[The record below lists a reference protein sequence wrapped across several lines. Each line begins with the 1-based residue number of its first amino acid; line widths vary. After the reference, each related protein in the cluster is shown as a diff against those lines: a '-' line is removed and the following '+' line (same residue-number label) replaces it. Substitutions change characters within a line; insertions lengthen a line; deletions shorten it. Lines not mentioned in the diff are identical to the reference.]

1 MPLTPY
7 GPYFLV
13 LLLFWSSPSWGQYSP
28 KDLLQ
33 ESNTLFENGDY
44 GDAMTGY
51 AQLLSLE
58 PGNVD
63 YNFKYGATAL
73 YGDPGKREEA
83 IKYLKFA
90 SGKPGVDVRVWYF
103 LGRAYHLNY
112 QFADALGAY
121 QKFAEKASK
130 KDAGQWQIT
139 QVMETARNGQTL
151 LSQIKDVTVLDKKKT
166 TEREFFR
173 LYDLSSI
180 GGKILVTP
188 EELLTSL
195 DVKNNHRS
203 LIHFRGE
210 GTTVYFSSYGKDG
223 QNGLDIYSA
232 QVLPGGGYSTP
243 APLPGNIN
251 TPYDDDF
258 PYMHPDGKTFYFSS
272 KGHSSMGG
280 YDIFR
285 ASYDAMSGTFGSPAN
300 MDFAINTPDDD
311 IFYIAD
317 SLNRLAN
324 FASGRSSRQG
334 DLHVYRVNVDMAPVE
349 LTLVKGSFA
358 NRISPGQR
366 TIKIIVTDA
375 ATNKRV
381 DVQYSDPGTGDYL
394 LSFPKSGKYKLSVEA
409 QGSRQA
415 HSGMVDIPQGDGL
428 SAYLQDMELVAPS
441 GLEKLIINNRFGQK
455 YQGDLSA
462 LVQEMLRKRAELEI
476 NFDDVPE
483 TPSEPV
489 AQQAKGKDAKMAYND
504 AGFGAGLSNDE
515 VLQNAYQRVE
525 LFERNAAKLR
535 AQQSLMAQQANE
547 QYAEAEKQIALAEA
561 RAKVDPSTDGGKSSY
576 EAAVAQW
583 QAREALERART
594 AQELSEALGKRYVE
608 VNGRAENER
617 SAVEILEADIATG
630 DYDIALEA
638 LRAENER
645 LKNFDRVAARVD
657 MVAEVSLAAKEARIE
672 ADRYMRR
679 ASNMRTE
686 SEELIS
692 NRNAK
697 QRQAENL
704 KGKAASEAEAEVQ
717 RLNVGIA
724 DLEQSISRAYESA
737 LEKEAAA
744 LRVNDQI
751 ALLQNVD
758 EQALNAFQNN
768 GSLVEAPAAGI
779 LMQALSTIETVELD
793 GKAAAAYIQQHP
805 EALAQLGGGNNMRS
819 FQQLTG
825 VRLASEDSSL
835 AMTEAAADN
844 QSARPDEN
852 KSIDQAAQPDSK
864 TVVSEMDGVQ
874 TELNNQDN
882 DVPAVEPT
890 TAVIPQRQTGKNFEL
905 PNDTADSAADLNDTP
920 EIDRPGQ
927 EQMDDVDAPDWKNL
941 NGKELQASIAEAEAR
956 KYAAMDWLSII
967 DESMA
972 AIEVDVARG
981 ESVALE
987 QNEGY
992 KRMKAEKLQEIEK
1005 IDKLI
1010 AQLESAAAI
1019 QKSAAAKPSLA
1030 EAIADV
1036 DTLDVSYVIR
1046 LESKINEASS
1056 SPAFVADLNKID
1068 SQYVDALTAIEMSGL
1083 SAPEIAQQRIVL
1095 NEAIVA
1101 DLLSQINEGDQ
1112 VLSAERLIELRRIK
1126 VLEIREDRAVMEGR
1140 VAYVPRSVGAM
1151 AYSAMVAGDDG
1162 TKQSD
1167 SSEIR
1172 ANEAESVSEMSGISP
1187 ALKAALEKPYSWD
1200 DVVPGYID
1208 MIAKEVDANANMGEL
1223 NKRLD
1228 AHSSVLEKIDDDI
1241 EVFSVLVNSP
1251 EAANDPRI
1259 SQRFEQLIAEKQM
1272 IAEMRDAD
1280 QAVLAS
1286 ITVTEPGAKE
1296 ETEEAMSAQIPGKE
1310 IALEAANIEDTEVK
1324 KARIVEA
1331 EVDQFIAGLNSEI
1344 EEGYANSKDSNASTT
1359 GKLRKMSELN
1369 AASTVKLS
1377 ARIDALTLE
1386 LDNATNDEARDILQI
1401 QIQKLDALL
1410 ADKQQE
1416 ADRYA
1421 TEAESADM
1429 VADTGNVQIPYQDQQ
1444 ASTNPTADNETNTAV
1459 SVEMEDAPAMD
1470 LEEIQIAYAAPIELE
1485 QFTFRSLQANV
1496 SGARL
1501 NEAASQAIE
1510 KRNDIAVKAEAYKNA
1525 ATPAEKEAAYTAF
1538 QKAANEVKLADME
1551 LNKILKASNAAEVAF
1566 FSANNSA
1573 LNEGLQNGQLSA
1585 ALKKESTELYSRSVK
1600 IEEEI
1605 AQNRQLKNELD
1616 AFDTAAYTEMLRE
1629 ERALI
1634 TEMEEVMVA
1643 LEAIVSQADAEVLA
1657 EENVAKLKLTEKQN
1671 KVSDASE
1678 TTDESASLISDEAVL
1693 AQIEPEEGKTTNNPP
1708 QDLKVSETGIVQA
1721 STAPVANESVDQEAA
1736 QSEAAEDGSG
1746 QVDLLAVELKPE
1758 NAIEVAAMKGISMV
1772 DIPSERR
1779 ERLVRVAPVLN
1790 NSIEFAQADKPM
1802 EKFTLLKS
1810 KGISADDLDELDP
1823 LPAELKYLSEV
1834 LIADSLKKL
1843 EVLHAEAIVL
1853 SFAQAEERSR
1863 EAERLKG
1870 SVVLET
1876 NARNKQFILDKAERV
1891 EAEAELYY
1899 QSAAFASVRRDSIR
1913 SRRQEVEQSIVFA
1926 MNEMDVAQVNKLNAA
1941 LKSAPYT
1948 VVAADLAS
1956 LEEKVEAPARPR
1968 AAAKTETVIAEF
1980 PEAEKP
1986 ESTVPDNTAAESLQ
2000 TDITTEVP
2008 KTESAVEVPSGTLVT
2023 EEPSRKRAEMEY
2035 KGNWLNTVEIIADK
2049 TDFSDVNETLF
2060 GLADKAVYSAEKPI
2074 PVDPEMPDG
2083 LIFQVQI
2090 GAFRNPIPQ
2099 DLFQEIAPIMG
2110 QKLDNGITRYRAGLF
2125 KGYGE
2130 AIDAR
2135 NLVRGMGYK
2144 DAFVVAYVDGERL
2157 SAEQARSILSQAA
2170 SLLAEAQAEEA
2181 VPAADSTA
2189 PTEVSEAIES
2199 PGAIIPVETVAP
2211 KLVEQPKAD
2220 YYNDPEAAEAVQV
2233 EVVRGLFYTVQVGV
2247 YSKPVKLDQLYNL
2260 NELNSELTEKGL
2272 IRYTSGRFS
2281 SVASAGEGKQR
2292 AITAGVNDAFITAYF
2307 NGKRIS
2313 LSEAEGIIAREGEE
2327 VLNLGMDMPT
2337 APKKSVSESVEDREN
2352 EKMTSP
2358 ALNEKSDEDEINYVV
2373 VLASFNE
2380 DLPQEVAIFLLER
2393 SDVQIRKIEGPG
2405 GQSMFVSSEFQSKEE
2420 AEQFLS
2426 EAKEAGITSAIMG
2439 ASVNG
2444 QIKAIEAK

>member
-1 MPLTPY
+1 
-7 GPYFLV
+7 
-13 LLLFWSSPSWGQYSP
+13 
-28 KDLLQ
+28 
-33 ESNTLFENGDY
+33 
-44 GDAMTGY
+44 MTGY

-73 YGDPGKREEA
+73 YGDPSKREEA

-90 SGKPGVDVRVWYF
+90 SGKSGVDVRVWYF

-112 QFADALGAY
+112 QFADAIGAY
-121 QKFAEKASK
+121 QKFSEKASK
-130 KDAGQWQIT
+130 NDAEQWQIT

-151 LSQIKDVTVLDKKKT
+151 LSQIKDVTVLDKKKS

-210 GTTVYFSSYGKDG
+210 GTTVYFSSFGKDG

-258 PYMHPDGKTFYFSS
+258 PYMHPDGRTFYFSS

-285 ASYDAMSGTFGSPAN
+285 ASFDPMSGTFGSPAN

-317 SLNRLAN
+317 SLNSLAN

-366 TIKIIVTDA
+366 TIKITVTDA

-381 DVQYSDPGTGDYL
+381 DVQYSDPSSGDYL

-409 QGSRQA
+409 QGSSQA
-415 HSGMVDIPQGDGL
+415 HSGMVDIPPGDGL

-441 GLEKLIINNRFGQK
+441 GLEKLIINNRFDQK

-476 NFDDVPE
+476 NFDDE
-483 TPSEPV
+483 SGTASEPL

-504 AGFGAGLSNDE
+504 AGFGAGMSNE
-515 VLQNAYQRVE
+515 KVVQNAYERVE
-525 LFERNAAKLR
+525 LFESNAAKLR
-535 AQQSLMAQQANE
+535 AQQSLMAGQANDHF
-547 QYAEAEKQIALAEA
+547 AEAKKQMDLAES
-561 RAKVDPSTDGGKSSY
+561 RAAVDPSTDGGKASY

-594 AQELSEALGKRYVE
+594 AQELSEALGKRYEE

-617 SAVEILEADIATG
+617 SAVETLEADIATG
-630 DYDIALEA
+630 DYDIALAA

-686 SEELIS
+686 SEELFS
-692 NRNAK
+692 TRNAK

-717 RLNVGIA
+717 RLNVEIA
-724 DLEQSISRAYESA
+724 DLEQSTSRAYESA

-768 GSLVEAPAAGI
+768 GSLVEAPAAGT

-825 VRLASEDSSL
+825 VRLADEDTAV
-835 AMTEAAADN
+835 AMTEAAADS

-852 KSIDQAAQPDSK
+852 KSIDQATQPDPK
-864 TVVSEMDGVQ
+864 TAVSEMDGVQ
-874 TELNNQDN
+874 TAWNNQDN

-890 TAVIPQRQTGKNFEL
+890 TAVIPQRQTGENLEL
-905 PNDTADSAADLNDTP
+905 PNDAAHSAADLNDTP
-920 EIDRPGQ
+920 EIDGPGQ
-927 EQMDDVDAPDWKNL
+927 EQMDAVDAPDWKNL
-941 NGKELQASIAEAEAR
+941 NGEELQASIAEAEAR

-967 DESMA
+967 DESMTS
-972 AIEVDVARG
+972 IEVDVARG

-992 KRMKAEKLQEIEK
+992 KRMKAEKLQEIEE

-1019 QKSAAAKPSLA
+1019 QKTDEDLPAIG
-1030 EAIADV
+1030 EAMADV
-1036 DTLDVSYVIR
+1036 DTLDISYVVR

-1056 SPAFVADLNKID
+1056 APTFVADLNKID
-1068 SQYVDALTAIEMSGL
+1068 GQYVDALSTIEMSGL
-1083 SAPEIAQQRIVL
+1083 SAPEIAQQRIDL
-1095 NEAIVA
+1095 NESLVA
-1101 DLLSQINEGDQ
+1101 ELSQILEGNDNE
-1112 VLSAERLIELRRIK
+1112 VLTTERLLELRRIK
-1126 VLEIREDRAVMEGR
+1126 VLEIKEDRAVMEGR
-1140 VAYVPRSVGAM
+1140 AAYTPRSADAL
-1151 AYSAMVAGDDG
+1151 AYSAMVAGEDG
-1162 TKQSD
+1162 SGQTD
-1167 SSEIR
+1167 T
-1172 ANEAESVSEMSGISP
+1172 SEMDAKETEAISETSFISP
-1187 ALKAALEKPYSWD
+1187 ALKAALDKPYSWD

-1208 MIAKEVDANANMGEL
+1208 MIAQDVDASASAGEL
-1223 NKRLD
+1223 NRRLD
-1228 AHSSVLEKIDDDI
+1228 AHRSILKKIDDDL
-1241 EVFSVLVNSP
+1241 EVFGVLVNSP

-1259 SQRFEQLIAEKQM
+1259 SQRFDQLVAEKQM
-1272 IAEMRDAD
+1272 ISEMRDAD
-1280 QAVLAS
+1280 EAILATM
-1286 ITVTEPGAKE
+1286 IVDEQTAMA
-1296 ETEEAMSAQIPGKE
+1296 ETEEARSAQIPDKD
-1310 IALEAANIEDTEVK
+1310 IALEETDAAGIEVNKARNIEED
-1324 KARIVEA
+1324 
-1331 EVDQFIAGLNSEI
+1331 VDQFIAGLNSEI
-1344 EEGYANSKDSNASTT
+1344 EEGYAKSKDSNASTT

-1429 VADTGNVQIPYQDQQ
+1429 MVDTGIVQISDQNQQ
-1444 ASTNPTADNETNTAV
+1444 ASTNPTADNETNKAV
-1459 SVEMEDAPAMD
+1459 SGEMEDAPAMD

-1525 ATPAEKEAAYTAF
+1525 STPAEKEAAYTAF

-1585 ALKKESTELYSRSVK
+1585 DLKQESDELYRRSVK

-1605 AQNRQLKNELD
+1605 VQNRQLRDELD

-1657 EENVAKLKLTEKQN
+1657 EENTAKDNLVDQQN
-1671 KVSDASE
+1671 EVSDASE
-1678 TTDESASLISDEAVL
+1678 TNEESATLIVDEEVLAGRESGEDDAISDNV
-1693 AQIEPEEGKTTNNPP
+1693 QDIRVPEPEVVQIAEPLPTNEIADEATD
-1708 QDLKVSETGIVQA
+1708 Q
-1721 STAPVANESVDQEAA
+1721 VD
-1736 QSEAAEDGSG
+1736 AAEDASA
-1746 QVDLLAVELKPE
+1746 QLDLPAVELKPE
-1758 NAIEVAAMKGISMV
+1758 NAIEVAAMKGISMA
-1772 DIPSERR
+1772 DIPAERR
-1779 ERLVRVAPVLN
+1779 ERLIRTAPVLN
-1790 NSIEFAQADKPM
+1790 NTIEFAQADTPM
-1802 EKFTLLKS
+1802 EKFTLLEA
-1810 KGISADDLDELDP
+1810 KGISADDLDELNP
-1823 LPAELKYLSEV
+1823 SPAELTYLSEV
-1834 LIADSLKKL
+1834 VIADSLKKL
-1843 EVLHAEAIVL
+1843 EVLHAESIAL
-1853 SFAQAEERSR
+1853 SFAEAEERSR

-1876 NARNKQFILDKAERV
+1876 NARNKQFILDKAGRI
-1891 EAEAELYY
+1891 EAEAEIYY
-1899 QSAAFASVRRDSIR
+1899 QSAAFASLRRDSIR
-1913 SRRQEVEQSIVFA
+1913 SRRQEAEQSIVFA
-1926 MNEMDVAQVNKLNAA
+1926 ISEMDLARVNKLNAA

-1956 LEEKVEAPARPR
+1956 LEEKVEAPARPK
-1968 AAAKTETVIAEF
+1968 AVAQTETTIAKVTET
-1980 PEAEKP
+1980 KKQ
-1986 ESTVPDNTAAESLQ
+1986 ESTIADNSPVERLQ
-2000 TDITTEVP
+2000 TDKNNEELQ
-2008 KTESAVEVPSGTLVT
+2008 TESSAEIPSETLAPVESST
-2023 EEPSRKRAEMEY
+2023 KRAEMEY

-2099 DLFQEIAPIMG
+2099 DLFREIAPIMG

-2170 SLLAEAQAEEA
+2170 SLLAEAQAEEVA
-2181 VPAADSTA
+2181 PAADSTV
-2189 PTEVSEAIES
+2189 PTEVAEAIES
-2199 PGAIIPVETVAP
+2199 PGAMIPVQSVAP

-2337 APKKSVSESVEDREN
+2337 APKKSVPESVEDREN
-2352 EKMTSP
+2352 EKKTSP
-2358 ALNEKSDEDEINYVV
+2358 ALNEKSDEDEISYVV

-2426 EAKEAGITSAIMG
+2426 EAKEAGISSAIMG
-2439 ASVNG
+2439 TSVNG
-2444 QIKAIEAK
+2444 QIRSLEAK